1 MGTGTQWCPM
11 TNSPCR
17 DDCAWA
23 DTVVTI
29 TEDGVEREVFCC
41 VTMMAAVAV
50 RAVGS
55 AEECEH
61 GFGS

>member
-1 MGTGTQWCPM
+1 MGTSWCPL
-11 TNSPCR
+11 TDSPCR

-23 DTVVTI
+23 DVVITI
-29 TEDGVEREVFCC
+29 TEDGTDREVLCS
-41 VTMMAAVAV
+41 VAMLAAVAV

-61 GFGS
+61 GLG